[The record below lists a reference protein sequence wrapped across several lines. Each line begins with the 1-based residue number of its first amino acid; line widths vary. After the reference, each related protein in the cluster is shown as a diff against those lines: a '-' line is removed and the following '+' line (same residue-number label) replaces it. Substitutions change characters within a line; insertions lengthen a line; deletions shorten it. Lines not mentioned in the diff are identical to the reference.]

1 MTRWSGYKMD
11 KKDNVSHYFF
21 LCHVPLL
28 SHTNLFLKP
37 RSTQESCFNSGSTR
51 YSDFLK
57 SHSGQCFQSNIL
69 FIHFKDLP
77 CTICSPE
84 PDCWLI
90 KGREIDYT
98 EIIKKMEEV
107 TAMALPLSTQLEWET
122 CIFPPSIFYVH
133 RSFRMEWQVHV
144 WWAFKPTYCWIW
156 NKSIQQEPTQD
167 LRNSF
172 FCCNSSWTIL
182 ILEKHQLSQHF
193 WKDILC

>member
-1 MTRWSGYKMD
+1 MPCLPYSVTPISSWNPVQPR
-11 KKDNVSHYFF
+11 
-21 LCHVPLL
+21 
-28 SHTNLFLKP
+28 NLFRLRKP
-37 RSTQESCFNSGSTR
+37 GTR

-69 FIHFKDLP
+69 FIHFKDLS

-98 EIIKKMEEV
+98 EITKKMEEV

-133 RSFRMEWQVHV
+133 RSFRMEWRVHV

-156 NKSIQQEPTQD
+156 NRSIQQEPTQD